1 MSASQILTSEPTDL
15 PLLPLRDVVVFPHM
29 VIPLFVGR
37 PRSIKAL
44 ELAMESGNNIMLVA
58 QKSAGKDDPTPEDLY
73 DIGCVA
79 SILQMLKLPDGT
91 VKVLVEGLQRARIQK
106 VTEAETHFMSV
117 VVPVE
122 PETGEGPESEALRR
136 AVVAQFEQYVKLN
149 KKIPQEILTSLTGI
163 DDAGR
168 LADTISAHLP
178 LKLEQKQKM
187 LEVTGTAERLESLLS
202 QLESEIDILQV
213 EKRIRGR
220 VKKQMEKSQRDYY
233 LNEQVKAI
241 QKELGEGEEGADIE
255 ELEKKITAAQLPKE
269 AQKKADAELKKLK
282 LMSPMSAEA
291 TVVRNYIDTLIGLPW
306 RKKSRI
312 NNSIPNAE
320 GVLDADHYGLEK
332 VKERI
337 IEYLAVQQ
345 RVDKLKAPILCL
357 VGPPGVGKT
366 SLGQSIARATN
377 RKFVRM
383 ALGGVRDE
391 AEIRGHR
398 RTYIGSM
405 PGKILQNMA
414 KVSVRNPLF
423 LLDEIDKMGA
433 DFRGDPS
440 SALLEVLDPEQNHTF
455 QDHYIEVDFDLSDV
469 MFVAT
474 SNTLNIPPALL
485 DRMEVIRLS
494 GYTEDEK
501 VHIAFDHL
509 LPKLMKNNGVQE
521 GEVTIEESAIRNI
534 VRYYTR
540 EAGVRALEREISK
553 ICRKVVKKLLGTNP
567 QVRSGGRRKAA
578 PAQVLERVTV
588 TSDNLSDFLGV
599 RRFNFGMAE
608 KENKVGQVTGL
619 AWTEVG
625 GDLLTIEVADMPGKG
640 VVLRTGSL
648 GDVMKESVEAART
661 VVRARAQKWGIPNT
675 AFEKRDLH
683 VHFPEG
689 ATPKDGPSAG
699 IAITT
704 AMVSALTGIPVRA
717 DVAMTGEITL
727 RGEVLGIGG
736 LKEKLLAAHRGG
748 IKVVMIPEENVKD
761 LADIPDNVKNHLE
774 IIPVR
779 WIDRVLEVA
788 LQSMPTPLSDEEVAR
803 LAAEAVANAKP
814 VGESSGGVM
823 KH

>member
-1 MSASQILTSEPTDL
+1 
-15 PLLPLRDVVVFPHM
+15 
-29 VIPLFVGR
+29 
-37 PRSIKAL
+37 
-44 ELAMESGNNIMLVA
+44 MEAGKSIMLAA
-58 QKSAGKDDPTPEDLY
+58 QKSAGKDDPTPDDVYE
-73 DIGCVA
+73 IGCVA
-79 SILQMLKLPDGT
+79 MILQMLKLPDGT
-91 VKVLVEGLQRARIQK
+91 VKVLVEGSQRARVTAIQD
-106 VTEAETHFMSV
+106 TETHFTADVLPIAPDVSV
-117 VVPVE
+117 GSEV
-122 PETGEGPESEALRR
+122 EALRR
-136 AVVAQFEQYVKLN
+136 AIVGQFEQYVKLN
-149 KKIPQEILTSLTGI
+149 KKIPPEILTSLGGI
-163 DDAGR
+163 DDPGR
-168 LADTISAHLP
+168 LADTIAAHLP

-187 LEVTGTAERLESLLS
+187 LEVFPTSERLEALLT
-202 QLESEIDILQV
+202 QLETEIDILQV

-255 ELEKKITAAQLPKE
+255 ELEKKIQAAQLPKD
-269 AQKKADAELKKLK
+269 ARKKVDGELKKLK

-291 TVVRNYIDTLIGLPW
+291 TVVRNYIDTVINLPW
-306 RKKSRI
+306 RKKSKV

-320 GVLDADHYGLEK
+320 AVLDNDHHGLDK

-337 IEYLAVQQ
+337 LEYLAVQQ
-345 RVDKLKAPILCL
+345 RVDKVKAPILCL

-366 SLGQSIARATN
+366 SLGQSIAKATN

-405 PGKILQNMA
+405 PGKILQNMS
-414 KVSVRNPLF
+414 KVAVRNPLF
-423 LLDEIDKMGA
+423 LLDEIDKLGM
-433 DFRGDPS
+433 DFRGDPA

-455 QDHYIEVDFDLSDV
+455 QDHYVEVDFDLSDV

-474 SNTLNIPPALL
+474 SNTLNIPAALL

-501 VHIAFDHL
+501 IHIAKDHL
-509 LPKLMKNNGVQE
+509 LPKVMKNNGVKP
-521 GEVTIEESAIRNI
+521 EELKVEDSAVQDI

-540 EAGVRALEREISK
+540 EAGVRSLEREVGK
-553 ICRKVVKKLLGTNP
+553 ICRKVVKKLLADSEANKAAKIKETLP
-567 QVRSGGRRKAA
+567 QV
-578 PAQVLERVTV
+578 VV
-588 TSDNLSDFLGV
+588 TSENLADYLGV
-599 RRFNFGMAE
+599 RRFSFGMAE
-608 KENKVGQVTGL
+608 KENQIGQVNGL

-640 VVLRTGSL
+640 VIQRTGSI
-648 GDVMKESVEAART
+648 GDVMKESVEAARS
-661 VVRARAQKWGIPNT
+661 VVRARSRALGI
-675 AFEKRDLH
+675 ADAVFEKRDVH

-704 AMVSALTGIPVRA
+704 AMVSALTRIPVRA

-727 RGEVLGIGG
+727 RGEVLAIGG

-748 IKVVMIPEENVKD
+748 IKTVLIPEENVKD
-761 LADIPDNVKNHLE
+761 LAEIPDNVKNHLE

-779 WIDRVLEVA
+779 WIDKVLEVA
-788 LQSMPTPLSDEEVAR
+788 LERLPVPLPEELVTEPLVAAKAEEVDGKDPM
-803 LAAEAVANAKP
+803 L
-814 VGESSGGVM
+814 